1 MSRQH
6 ALDALSYIIHEIR
19 SDWDR
24 AGILAVLQRQPD
36 RTDLADL
43 AVAAITA
50 AHTRR
55 DQRSPTVISYVT
67 GSHWQHV
74 PSGQRP
80 AVDLPAFRP
89 PDDTTPAPP
98 DVIATCRAK
107 LRGKDQPHD

>member
-6 ALDALSYIIHEIR
+6 ALDALSYIVHEIR

-55 DQRSPTVISYVT
+55 DQRSPTVISYAT

-80 AVDLPAFRP
+80 AVDLPTFRP
-89 PDDTTPAPP
+89 SDDTTPAPP
-98 DVIATCRAK
+98 DVIAACRAK

>member
-6 ALDALSYIIHEIR
+6 ALDALSYIVHEIR

-55 DQRSPTVISYVT
+55 DQRSPTVIGLA
-67 GSHWQHV
+67 GSHWSGA
-74 PSGQRP
+74 PSGQPRTTRL
-80 AVDLPAFRP
+80 AAFRP
-89 PDDTTPAPP
+89 AEDTTPASP
-98 DVIATCRAK
+98 DVIAACRAK
-107 LRGKDQPHD
+107 LRGKDHHD